1 MKTRIL
7 FVVAVF
13 LLAGTAFA
21 ATPDF
26 GGLDRDKNGYL
37 DPAEIDGAAPEV
49 FKNNDRSGDGS
60 LDRPEFEASGGSPS
74 RFDEIDTDRNGR
86 IDPDEFRAA
95 ARRQFEQ
102 FDVNRDGRID
112 VQEWNRRQTPI
123 QNPLIRFYF

>member
-7 FVVAVF
+7 GVVAVF
-13 LLAGTAFA
+13 LLAGAAFA

-49 FKNNDRSGDGS
+49 FKNNDRNGDGS
-60 LDRPEFEASGGSPS
+60 LDRSEFETAGGPPS
-74 RFDEIDTDRNGR
+74 RFGEVDTDRNGR